1 MGDGKARKKFMLVAD
16 FKIVV
21 LQININSVLEDI
33 VYYVDSCYHMY
44 ITQKSS

>member
-1 MGDGKARKKFMLVAD
+1 MGDGEACKKFMLVAD

-21 LQININSVLEDI
+21 LQININSVLKDI
-33 VYYVDSCYHMY
+33 VYYVDACYHMY